1 MLQQRNSIKDI
12 IINWVIMLVVMLP
25 TATLGVLGYLYG
37 MLWLLQT
44 I

>member
-25 TATLGVLGYLYG
+25 TAALGVVGYLCG

>member
-1 MLQQRNSIKDI
+1 MLQQRNSIKEI
-12 IINWVIMLVVMLP
+12 IINWVIMLVVILP
-25 TATLGVLGYLYG
+25 ATALGVLGYLQG

>member
-25 TATLGVLGYLYG
+25 TTALGVLGYLYG
-37 MLWLLQT
+37 MLWLLQA